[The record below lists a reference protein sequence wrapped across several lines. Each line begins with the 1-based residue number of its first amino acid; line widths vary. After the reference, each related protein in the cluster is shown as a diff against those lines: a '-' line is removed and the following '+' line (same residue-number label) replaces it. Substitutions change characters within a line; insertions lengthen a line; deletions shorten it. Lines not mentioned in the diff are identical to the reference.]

1 MFPSSH
7 ALKLAHPTWL
17 ADLKLKE
24 NCDLWFCV
32 WAQPE
37 RETSRCGRGC
47 KAAKALVSLCQEE
60 RKHTGLCGSLQWA
73 MDGICL
79 HGCFAL
85 VFDWA
90 EPNVAGNGRR
100 RSISC
105 PSCNGQAEGNK
116 LLAPLALACGADG
129 SVFVG
134 DFNYIRRIFPS
145 GNVTSVMEL
154 R

>member
-1 MFPSSH
+1 MKQNVKKLEEISS
-7 ALKLAHPTWL
+7 LLGYSSIKI
-17 ADLKLKE
+17 
-24 NCDLWFCV
+24 F
-32 WAQPE
+32 
-37 RETSRCGRGC
+37 
-47 KAAKALVSLCQEE
+47 
-60 RKHTGLCGSLQWA
+60 
-73 MDGICL
+73 
-79 HGCFAL
+79 
-85 VFDWA
+85 VFTQIIDVKI
-90 EPNVAGNGRR
+90 NLLGNGRR

-129 SVFVG
+129 SIFVG

>member
-1 MFPSSH
+1 MLVLPQCSKIWLDKIDMDRASNPAVCYVEKIKPLLQSVKMDLNTPPS
-7 ALKLAHPTWL
+7 HPPPL
-17 ADLKLKE
+17 L
-24 NCDLWFCV
+24 
-32 WAQPE
+32 
-37 RETSRCGRGC
+37 
-47 KAAKALVSLCQEE
+47 
-60 RKHTGLCGSLQWA
+60 
-73 MDGICL
+73 
-79 HGCFAL
+79 
-85 VFDWA
+85 
-90 EPNVAGNGRR
+90 GNGRR

-129 SVFVG
+129 SIFVG